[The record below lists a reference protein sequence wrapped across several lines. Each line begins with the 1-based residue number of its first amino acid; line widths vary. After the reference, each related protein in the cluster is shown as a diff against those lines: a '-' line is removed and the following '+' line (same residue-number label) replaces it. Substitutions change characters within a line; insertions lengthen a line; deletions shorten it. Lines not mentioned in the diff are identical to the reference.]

1 MKSFDEILA
10 QLIINYDCVIIPNF
24 GGFVTKAS
32 PSKIDYE
39 KGIMTPP
46 SKQVLFN
53 VQLLNNDGL
62 LNTEISTVNS
72 ISFAEAKKQIECKV
86 AEYHSILKEGKKI
99 SIQKIGTFQR
109 NQEGIIVFEQD
120 RFFNFLI
127 ASYGLNNVQFIP
139 VEPVSKP
146 HKIISEKRNT
156 WKYAAAACLLPIA
169 FYSFWIP
176 LKTNVLSSEMISIND
191 FNPFHK
197 KSKTLYNKKKLVLK
211 NNSQESGYLTFDE
224 QFSKADHT
232 SEYWL
237 YQFDKE
243 NTFAV
248 ANEKADV
255 INENELPQTE
265 QKVPVQTYEINEVNP
280 SPFNCIAGCF
290 SNKKNAV
297 RLVNKLKSKGYN
309 ATLLTGGELYRVS
322 IGGGFS
328 EEGIIA
334 LKSKANHDG
343 LGVWILH

>member
-1 MKSFDEILA
+1 MKSFDDILV

-24 GGFVTKAS
+24 GGFVTKAL

-46 SKQVLFN
+46 SKQLLFN

-72 ISFAEAKKQIECKV
+72 ISFAEAKKQIDCKV
-86 AEYHSILKEGKKI
+86 DEYHSTLKEGKKI

-127 ASYGLNNVQFIP
+127 ASYGLNNVQFIS

-156 WKYAAAACLLPIA
+156 WKYAAAACLFPIA

-197 KSKTLYNKKKLVLK
+197 KSKTHYNKKELGLK
-211 NNSQESGYLTFDE
+211 NTSQESDYLTFDE

-232 SEYWL
+232 TEYWL

-248 ANEKADV
+248 ANEKTVV
-255 INENELPQTE
+255 INENDLLQTE
-265 QKVPVQTYEINEVNP
+265 QKVPVQTYEISVVNP

-328 EEGIIA
+328 QESIIA

>member
-1 MKSFDEILA
+1 MKSFDDILA
-10 QLIINYDCVIIPNF
+10 QLIINYDCVIIPDF

-46 SKQVLFN
+46 SKQLLFN

-86 AEYHSILKEGKKI
+86 DEYHSTLKEGKKI
-99 SIQKIGTFQR
+99 SIQKIGSFQR

-139 VEPVSKP
+139 VEPVSMP
-146 HKIISEKRNT
+146 HKIISEKRNA
-156 WKYAAAACLLPIA
+156 WKYAAAACLLPIV

-197 KSKTLYNKKKLVLK
+197 KSKTYYNKKELGLK
-211 NNSQESGYLTFDE
+211 NTPQESGYLTFDE

-232 SEYWL
+232 TEYWL

-248 ANEKADV
+248 ANEKTVV
-255 INENELPQTE
+255 INENKLPQAD
-265 QKVPVQTYEINEVNP
+265 QKVPVQTYEISEVNP

-290 SNKKNAV
+290 SDKKNAV
-297 RLVNKLKSKGYN
+297 RLVNKLNSKGYN

-328 EEGIIA
+328 KDSMIA